1 MESMGNI
8 IDGGDGDANM
18 EYIIKQTF
26 VNFSCINAFKKLSKN
41 LAVTQFWLVFQK
53 LIHNIPRMEFLIII
67 IIKKN
72 IIVRIRDEKNV
83 VFQMKLHL
91 SESFSHVR
99 DYDWN
104 GYHTYID

>member
-1 MESMGNI
+1 MGNI

-53 LIHNIPRMEFLIII
+53 VIQNAEDKYENQRGNCGILCN
-67 IIKKN
+67 
-72 IIVRIRDEKNV
+72 
-83 VFQMKLHL
+83 
-91 SESFSHVR
+91 
-99 DYDWN
+99 
-104 GYHTYID
+104 